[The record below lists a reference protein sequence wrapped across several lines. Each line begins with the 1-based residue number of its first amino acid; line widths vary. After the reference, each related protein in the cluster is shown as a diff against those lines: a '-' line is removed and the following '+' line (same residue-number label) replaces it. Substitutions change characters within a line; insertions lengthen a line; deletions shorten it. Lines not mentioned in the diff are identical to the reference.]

1 MASCCCLS
9 PSSSLPGCIVGES
22 AIVLFLKERG
32 EKERGKEKD
41 KEEERR
47 GKREKWRRRRRGGE
61 RLIGL
66 WRTLWRQ
73 PIRSFFFS
81 LFPCFERVAGALD
94 VALVLSRQTRKTERG
109 RKARGICGA
118 SKERG
123 RHSKRFSPTHRVLA
137 GARSSRSFAISAQS
151 REGERGRGRG
161 RGARGEEQGRKRHE
175 EENKKQEKNRR
186 EGRTEGLE
194 EKKRK
199 LLQVSCWLARSLSLS
214 PPLSPSV
221 SLPLTLFLAHPVG
234 TDRVRARP
242 ARSSISSRA
251 RSPFLI
257 KRQVGDGSVKGEER
271 RF

>member
-22 AIVLFLKERG
+22 VIVLFLKERG

-47 GKREKWRRRRRGGE
+47 RKREKWRRRRRGGE

-161 RGARGEEQGRKRHE
+161 ARGEEQGRKRHE
-175 EENKKQEKNRR
+175 EENKKQKKNRR
-186 EGRTEGLE
+186 EERTEGLE

-199 LLQVSCWLARSLSLS
+199 LLQVSCWLARSPP
-214 PPLSPSV
+214 PPLSLSV
-221 SLPLTLFLAHPVG
+221 SLPLPLSFSHIQSERIACALVPRARPFR
-234 TDRVRARP
+234 RVRAHL
-242 ARSSISSRA
+242 S
-251 RSPFLI
+251 
-257 KRQVGDGSVKGEER
+257 
-271 RF
+271 